1 MFNQNKKQIGI
12 IVVATL
18 TAMYS
23 ALYLLPARKVADKK
37 VLNGIDTR
45 VAHRCGRGIFPEN
58 TVFACKKILDSNLA
72 GFLEMDFHLT
82 KDNIPVVIHDF
93 SVDRTTNG
101 IGEVSSLNYS
111 ELEGLDAGY
120 RFTADSG
127 KSFPYRGKSVKIG
140 KLEEFFQTFP
150 NKNLMIEVKPNSE
163 YAADQLLELIQKYG
177 REDSVIVGSFHQEI
191 KDYLFKK
198 NPNLAFFASKS
209 EVTIWYLL
217 FKVGL
222 SHIYKM
228 KSHVLAVPLKAGI
241 FELNNSLLEKAH
253 SQNLKV
259 YVWTINDEPTM
270 KLLLDMG
277 VDGIMTD
284 DPILLTQLTKK

>member
-1 MFNQNKKQIGI
+1 MINQNKKQIGI
-12 IVVATL
+12 ILVATL
-18 TAMYS
+18 TAVYS
-23 ALYLLPARKVADKK
+23 ALYLLPVRKVADKK
-37 VLNGIDTR
+37 VLNGSDTR

-58 TVFACKKILDSNLA
+58 TIFACKKILDSNLA

-82 KDNIPVVIHDF
+82 KDKVPVVIHDF
-93 SVDRTTNG
+93 TVDRTTNG
-101 IGEVSSLNYS
+101 KGEIANLNYS

-120 RFTADSG
+120 KFTPDEG
-127 KSFPYRGKSVKIG
+127 KTFPYRGKSVKIG
-140 KLEEFFQTFP
+140 KLEEFFQSFP
-150 NKNLMIEVKPNSE
+150 NKNLMVEVKPNSE
-163 YAADQLLELIQKYG
+163 YAADQLLGMIQKYG

-217 FKVGL
+217 SKVGL